1 MARAVTHSHFSPP
14 VELERAASGA
24 PLWVA
29 LGLAVGP
36 LVAIGLARF
45 AYALL
50 LPPMRADLAWSYLQ
64 AGGMNAANAAG
75 NLAGAILTA
84 RLAARHGE
92 RTVYLVGLFG
102 TAFSL
107 IGCGAGDGFAS
118 LLALRT
124 AAGFFGALAFVAG
137 ATLATAAGAG
147 ASAKRQGLTVSIYF
161 AGAGAGVVLSSVI
174 VPLALMDGASGWRWG
189 WLGFGAVSL
198 LAGLVSLPAVRHRP
212 AGAHG
217 RVAIRAATAR
227 VSLVPA
233 AIAYALCGAGYIA
246 YMTFVIAFL
255 RAEHFAPSTV
265 STFWTVLGLA
275 SVATGFGW
283 GYVFARL
290 PGGWPLAVVLA
301 MLGIGALVPLVN
313 DGVAI
318 AFLSAVLFGG
328 SQMAVPAAVTVL
340 VRKTRPPATWTREI
354 GRLSVLFGI
363 GQCIG
368 PLLAGALSDTPS
380 GVRLGLLVSVVILA
394 LAAVIAA
401 LQRDAEQHRT

>member
-1 MARAVTHSHFSPP
+1 MVHAVTHSRFSPP

-50 LPPMRADLAWSYLQ
+50 LPPMRTDLDWSYSQ
-64 AGGMNAANAAG
+64 AGAMNAANAAG
-75 NLAGAILTA
+75 YLAGAIFTA

-107 IGCGAGDGFAS
+107 IGCGAGEDFTT
-118 LLALRT
+118 LLALRA

-137 ATLATAAGAG
+137 ATLATA
-147 ASAKRQGLTVSIYF
+147 

-212 AGAHG
+212 PRATV
-217 RVAIRAATAR
+217 RVASRAATAR
-227 VSLVPA
+227 VSLVAA
-233 AIAYALCGAGYIA
+233 AIAYALFGAGYIA

-255 RAEHFAPSTV
+255 RAEHFAPLTV

-283 GYVFARL
+283 GYVLARL

-301 MLGIGALVPLVN
+301 MLGIGALMPLMN
-313 DGVAI
+313 EGGAI

-328 SQMAVPAAVTVL
+328 SQMAAPAAVTVL
-340 VRKTRPPATWTREI
+340 VRKAHPPATWTREI
-354 GRLSVLFGI
+354 GWLTVLFGI

-380 GVRLGLLVSVVILA
+380 GVRLGLLVSVAILA

-401 LQRDAEQHRT
+401 LQRDEEHA

>member
-1 MARAVTHSHFSPP
+1 MVHAATHSRFSPP

-50 LPPMRADLAWSYLQ
+50 LPPMRADLDWSYSQ
-64 AGGMNAANAAG
+64 AGAMNAANAAG
-75 NLAGAILTA
+75 YLAGAIFTA

-107 IGCGAGDGFAS
+107 IGCGAGEGFTT
-118 LLALRT
+118 LLALRA

-137 ATLATAAGAG
+137 ATLATA
-147 ASAKRQGLTVSIYF
+147 

-212 AGAHG
+212 PRATV
-217 RVAIRAATAR
+217 RVASRAATAR
-227 VSLVPA
+227 VSLVAA
-233 AIAYALCGAGYIA
+233 AIAYALFGAGYIA

-255 RAEHFAPSTV
+255 RAEHFAPLTV

-283 GYVFARL
+283 GYVLARL

-301 MLGIGALVPLVN
+301 MLGIGALMPLMN
-313 DGVAI
+313 EGGAI

-328 SQMAVPAAVTVL
+328 SQMAAPAAVTVL
-340 VRKTRPPATWTREI
+340 VRKAHPPATWTREI
-354 GRLSVLFGI
+354 GWLTVLFGI

-380 GVRLGLLVSVVILA
+380 GVRLGLLVSVAILA

-401 LQRDAEQHRT
+401 LQRDEEHA

>member
-1 MARAVTHSHFSPP
+1 VVHAVTHSRFSPP

-50 LPPMRADLAWSYLQ
+50 LPPMRADLDWSYSQ
-64 AGGMNAANAAG
+64 AGAMNAANAAG
-75 NLAGAILTA
+75 YLAGAIFTA

-107 IGCGAGDGFAS
+107 IGCGAGDGFTT
-118 LLALRT
+118 LLALRA

-137 ATLATAAGAG
+137 ATLATA
-147 ASAKRQGLTVSIYF
+147 

-212 AGAHG
+212 PRATV
-217 RVAIRAATAR
+217 RVASRAATAR
-227 VSLVPA
+227 VSLVAA
-233 AIAYALCGAGYIA
+233 AIAYALFGAGYIA

-255 RAEHFAPSTV
+255 RAEHFAPLTV

-283 GYVFARL
+283 GYVLARL

-301 MLGIGALVPLVN
+301 MLGIGALMPLMN
-313 DGVAI
+313 EGGAI

-328 SQMAVPAAVTVL
+328 SQMAAPAAVTVL
-340 VRKTRPPATWTREI
+340 VRKAHPPATWTREI
-354 GRLSVLFGI
+354 GWLTVLFGI

-380 GVRLGLLVSVVILA
+380 GVRLGLLVSVAILA

-401 LQRDAEQHRT
+401 LQRDEEHA

>member
-1 MARAVTHSHFSPP
+1 MAYALKQPRISAPIERPP
-14 VELERAASGA
+14 SGA

-198 LAGLVSLPAVRHRP
+198 RAGLVSLPAVRHRP
-212 AGAHG
+212 GGASAQVESRAG
-217 RVAIRAATAR
+217 TAR

-233 AIAYALCGAGYIA
+233 AIAYAL
-246 YMTFVIAFL
+246 
-255 RAEHFAPSTV
+255 
-265 STFWTVLGLA
+265 
-275 SVATGFGW
+275 
-283 GYVFARL
+283 
-290 PGGWPLAVVLA
+290 
-301 MLGIGALVPLVN
+301 
-313 DGVAI
+313 
-318 AFLSAVLFGG
+318 
-328 SQMAVPAAVTVL
+328 
-340 VRKTRPPATWTREI
+340 
-354 GRLSVLFGI
+354 
-363 GQCIG
+363 
-368 PLLAGALSDTPS
+368 
-380 GVRLGLLVSVVILA
+380 
-394 LAAVIAA
+394 
-401 LQRDAEQHRT
+401 

>member
-1 MARAVTHSHFSPP
+1 MVHAVTHSRFSPP

-50 LPPMRADLAWSYLQ
+50 LPPMRADLDWSYSQ
-64 AGGMNAANAAG
+64 AGAMNATNAAG
-75 NLAGAILTA
+75 YLAGAIFTA

-107 IGCGAGDGFAS
+107 IGCGAGEGFTT
-118 LLALRT
+118 LLALRA

-147 ASAKRQGLTVSIYF
+147 ASAERQGLTVSIYF

-212 AGAHG
+212 PRSTV
-217 RVAIRAATAR
+217 RVASRPATAR
-227 VSLVPA
+227 VSLVAA
-233 AIAYALCGAGYIA
+233 AIAYALFGAGYIA

-255 RAEHFAPSTV
+255 RTEHFAPLTV

-283 GYVFARL
+283 GYVLARL

-301 MLGIGALVPLVN
+301 MLGIGALMPLMN
-313 DGVAI
+313 EGGAI

-328 SQMAVPAAVTVL
+328 SQMAAPAAVTVL
-340 VRKTRPPATWTREI
+340 VRKAHPPATWTREI
-354 GRLSVLFGI
+354 GWLTVLFGI

-380 GVRLGLLVSVVILA
+380 GVRLGLLVSVAILA

-401 LQRDAEQHRT
+401 LQRDEEHA

>member
-1 MARAVTHSHFSPP
+1 MVHAVTHSRFSPP

-50 LPPMRADLAWSYLQ
+50 LPPMRADLDWSYSQ
-64 AGGMNAANAAG
+64 AGAMNAANAAG
-75 NLAGAILTA
+75 YLAGAIFTA

-107 IGCGAGDGFAS
+107 IGCGAGDGFTT
-118 LLALRT
+118 LLALRA

-137 ATLATAAGAG
+137 ATLATA
-147 ASAKRQGLTVSIYF
+147 

-212 AGAHG
+212 PRATV
-217 RVAIRAATAR
+217 RVASRAATAR
-227 VSLVPA
+227 VSLVAA
-233 AIAYALCGAGYIA
+233 AIAYALFGAGYIA

-255 RAEHFAPSTV
+255 RAEHFAPLTV

-283 GYVFARL
+283 GYVLARL

-301 MLGIGALVPLVN
+301 MLGIGALMPLMN
-313 DGVAI
+313 EGGAI

-328 SQMAVPAAVTVL
+328 SQMAAPAAVTVL
-340 VRKTRPPATWTREI
+340 VRKAHPPATWTREI
-354 GRLSVLFGI
+354 GWLTVLFGI

-380 GVRLGLLVSVVILA
+380 GVRLGLLVSVAILA

-401 LQRDAEQHRT
+401 LQRDEEHA